1 MNKEE
6 LKLVIANNIQKGWVS
21 YGDFRT
27 DVAID
32 AIVEALT
39 KQLRIGA
46 VSQQRELLIAYNVE
60 FYKGLHDVTLKQIEG
75 HVDKYLSNL

>member
-1 MNKEE
+1 MEAIRYKGKGEHSIDELESIIEQKMEE
-6 LKLVIANNIQKGWVS
+6 LHLINSGQ
-21 YGDFRT
+21 
-27 DVAID
+27 
-32 AIVEALT
+32 
-39 KQLRIGA
+39 KQLRIAG